1 MLVNAPYQMIKG
13 NVERLARL
21 GMGVEVFFG
30 NNIIDDVDIREVK
43 ELGRAFKERGLP
55 CTVHAPFMDLSPGGF
70 DKKIVAV
77 TRERLKKAVEL
88 AQYLGALGAV
98 CHPGFEKW
106 HFQGSEQ
113 FWLDT
118 SVETWSEVLRGADTG
133 FPVMLENIF
142 EDEPSTLVTL
152 FDYFKDK
159 NLWFCFDTGHFN
171 LFSKAS
177 VEEWLLPLGDRLRE
191 FHLHDNNG
199 KSDDHLPVGTGTF
212 PFRVLKQLIKQ
223 MRSPIFV
230 LEPHGESILGES
242 IKRAKEFL
250 S

>member
-1 MLVNAPYQMIKG
+1 
-13 NVERLARL
+13 
-21 GMGVEVFFG
+21 MGVEVFFG

-98 CHPGFEKW
+98 CHTGFEKW

-118 SVETWSEVLRGADTG
+118 SVETWSEILRGADTG

-142 EDEPSTLVTL
+142 EDEPSTLVAL